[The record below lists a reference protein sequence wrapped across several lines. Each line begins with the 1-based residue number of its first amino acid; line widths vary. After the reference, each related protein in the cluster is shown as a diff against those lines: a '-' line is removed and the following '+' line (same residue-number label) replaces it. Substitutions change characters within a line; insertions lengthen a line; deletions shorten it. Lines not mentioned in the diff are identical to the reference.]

1 LLRAGTIGRRGRGPL
16 RIGVRQ
22 RLVEPTGRPLVGA
35 LRILLRD
42 GGRWLRGGV
51 TTTGG
56 EERGQ
61 KGRDNKE
68 S

>member
-1 LLRAGTIGRRGRGPL
+1 L

-22 RLVEPTGRPLVGA
+22 RLVEPIARALVGA
-35 LRILLRD
+35 QRILLRD

-51 TTTGG
+51 ATAGG

-61 KGRDNKE
+61 ECRDNKE